1 MTHSPCVC
9 HPGSPAGACAH
20 ARPGQDDT
28 HTHGL
33 MDDRSDQKPEEPP
46 EAGPRYPWTADELAR
61 IEAWSMKHHV
71 GEHVAK
77 QLPTIRGLYPPDW
90 IIPAMKRALIQKSV
104 AFRYVQVILSNWEAV
119 GGPNRGPEAD
129 YDDDMVP
136 IRRPALAPLEPAPA
150 RPTASRFPISNSQ
163 RVIEQSRRARALIKQ
178 GIDPCTGKPY
188 QDTDE

>member
-1 MTHSPCVC
+1 
-9 HPGSPAGACAH
+9 
-20 ARPGQDDT
+20 
-28 HTHGL
+28 

-136 IRRPALAPLEPAPA
+136 IRRPTLAPLEPAPA

-163 RVIEQSRRARALIKQ
+163 RVIDMMSNARSLIRQ
-178 GIDPCTGKPY
+178 GIDPFARKPFVGEI
-188 QDTDE
+188 TDETRDRDVDH

>member
-1 MTHSPCVC
+1 MPHSPCVC
-9 HPGSPAGACAH
+9 LPVPPAGACAH

-33 MDDRSDQKPEEPP
+33 MHDRSEGKPGEPP

-71 GEHVAK
+71 GEHVATK
-77 QLPTIRGLYPPDW
+77 LPTIRGLYPADW

-104 AFRYVQVILSNWEAV
+104 AFRYIQVILSNWEAV
-119 GGPNRGPEAD
+119 GGPNHGPEAD
-129 YDDDMVP
+129 YDDDMIP